1 MKFTDSSKC
10 FLKNERKG
18 VLRCDDWARWVGKSF
33 EFLVLSFEFKLGK
46 IGKLG
51 NL

>member
-1 MKFTDSSKC
+1 
-10 FLKNERKG
+10 
-18 VLRCDDWARWVGKSF
+18 VGKSF

-51 NL
+51 KLCKGERGGAPIVKWLEMGQRHGFMSI